1 VTKSP
6 ITKESAKETVKT
18 IARGMPG
25 VSGVT
30 VVTNSYAFYFCI
42 RGCGRAERPAFPA
55 LSHPEGNIDASLG
68 RTPRREAD
76 RACLFGLYRPF
87 YFPCLGC
94 KSKSDHVILRCAMS
108 LRAPA
113 WSAVHIS
120 EISSSEIHQ
129 ETNFRRIWCEN
140 SWPPRASRCLPCL
153 DR

>member
-1 VTKSP
+1 MVTKSP

-87 YFPCLGC
+87 IFLSWLQVKIRSRYLA
-94 KSKSDHVILRCAMS
+94 LRNVFA
-108 LRAPA
+108 RARMERG
-113 WSAVHIS
+113 SY
-120 EISSSEIHQ
+120 
-129 ETNFRRIWCEN
+129 
-140 SWPPRASRCLPCL
+140 L
-153 DR
+153 